1 MTTER
6 CRICFVIPS
15 LERGGT
21 ERQLVYLLRGLAEAH
36 DLCVICTREDGA
48 LAREAAEFA
57 EIRTLGLSG
66 GWDPRLRHR
75 VQQAFDAWRPDIV
88 HSFMFGF
95 DHPVNVAA
103 RKAGV
108 PVVLSSRR
116 QLATWKKPRHMR
128 LQKKANALVDG
139 IVANSEAVARFASE
153 QEDEP
158 LERFHVIRNGIDAQ
172 AFQVPANLERVAEK
186 LSLPGDRKVIGLVA
200 NFSPVKDHDLFVRI
214 AAELVRRRDDLHF
227 LLVGEGPLRNAVEEQ
242 IGVAGLTD
250 RFTFTAAKDED
261 EMAELLALMTVT
273 VLCSKVEGSPN
284 VVMEAMAAGRAV
296 VAAKVGGVPE
306 LIDEGVTGRLIDS
319 RSPADFADA
328 IAGLLNNPEEAA
340 RMGAAAASFVR
351 GHLNVDRMVDEY
363 AALYAELLERVS
375 SSAGKA

>member
-1 MTTER
+1 
-6 CRICFVIPS
+6 
-15 LERGGT
+15 
-21 ERQLVYLLRGLAEAH
+21 
-36 DLCVICTREDGA
+36 
-48 LAREAAEFA
+48 
-57 EIRTLGLSG
+57 
-66 GWDPRLRHR
+66 
-75 VQQAFDAWRPDIV
+75 
-88 HSFMFGF
+88 
-95 DHPVNVAA
+95 
-103 RKAGV
+103 
-108 PVVLSSRR
+108 
-116 QLATWKKPRHMR
+116 MR
-128 LQKKANALVDG
+128 
-139 IVANSEAVARFASE
+139 SEVE
-153 QEDEP
+153 Q
-158 LERFHVIRNGIDAQ
+158 
-172 AFQVPANLERVAEK
+172 
-186 LSLPGDRKVIGLVA
+186 
-200 NFSPVKDHDLFVRI
+200 
-214 AAELVRRRDDLHF
+214 
-227 LLVGEGPLRNAVEEQ
+227 Q
-242 IGVAGLTD
+242 IGAAGLTD
-250 RFTFTAAKDED
+250 RFSLTTAKDED